1 VVVVAIDERSLTQFG
16 RWPWQ
21 RDTLGRLVKGA
32 ADGGAAVVAMD
43 VILSEADLGANDEK
57 LAQAMASVPTVVGY
71 SMLFDGGGP
80 MQAGCESPPLPLVV
94 AGPEGGGGEAFFRA
108 TGMECTVPKIAK
120 AAAGGG
126 FLNAVPDRDGRLR
139 MMPLIIEH
147 AGRYYPSLALAAMS
161 VYGRMSRM
169 QLRENARGAEWL
181 RMDDHVAPLEGRSAL
196 RVRYRGPGR
205 TFPYVSAADVLAGR
219 VGADALRGKIVV
231 IGASAS
237 GLESTVATPTDPQYP
252 ALEVQATAID
262 TLLQRDFLHRPGDG
276 YLWELSLALLLGAVS
291 VMALVL
297 IRSLWG
303 GLITLAMVGAVWIAC
318 EQAAAHGGVLLSPLP
333 STAVLCC
340 NFIVLT
346 MLNYRAERKRAEAS
360 EHELASAE
368 ERAEEERQ
376 ESESRYRR
384 LVENVNDAIITND
397 LEGRLLFANRRFRE
411 WFGLAD
417 GEIGVVALEDCVAPE
432 WRDAVREQYRRL
444 VAGVA
449 ETGQFEYEGIRPD
462 RSRICIEA
470 LVTTMKEGA
479 RITGTQSALRDV
491 TERKRLEVQY
501 LQSQKMESVGRL
513 AGGVAHDFNNLLT
526 VINGYSDLLL
536 MQMAQHDPLRGHLL
550 AVRKA
555 GERASSLTH
564 QLLAFSRRQ
573 ILQPQVLDLN
583 DVVAES
589 ESMLLRLIEENIQFI
604 TVLAPSLCM
613 VSADPTQ
620 LSQILLNLAVNAR
633 DAMPHGG
640 VLRVE
645 TANATLGDRDPEESS
660 GEIRTGN
667 YVMLEISDSG
677 VGMDE
682 HTRRH
687 LFEPFFTTK
696 GPGKGTG
703 LGLATVYGI
712 VKQSGGVI
720 RVESAPGMGT
730 TVRVYLP
737 CVDGATARPPAELDR
752 KPRKCSGTVLLVE
765 DQENVRRYVALV
777 LESLGYRVLEADCG
791 FQALNVAASCEGVID
806 LLLTDVVMP
815 GMTGPALAQQ
825 LQQRV
830 PGVKV
835 LYMSGYTDDVA
846 GRHGVLEPG
855 AAYLQKPFGTDTLS
869 LKVREVLER

>member
-1 VVVVAIDERSLTQFG
+1 MAAPPPGIATVVWPPSGIALAALLILGNRVWPGIWLGAFLANDWARFDVTNLPAALSALATGAGIDTGSLAQSLAGAALIRRFIG
-16 RWPWQ
+16 ARNPFDRV
-21 RDTLGRLVKGA
+21 RDTLVFVGSALAMCLIGSVWGVASLCLGGFLGWDHALQRWITWWVGDAGGVLILTPLILTCWYLGWPRWSRARWREA
-32 ADGGAAVVAMD
+32 ALLFAVVVLYAMA
-43 VILSEADLGANDEK
+43 VFLWWRPETENKYPADLLI
-57 LAQAMASVPTVVGY
+57 LAMIAWVALRFTQREVTLLV
-71 SMLFDGGGP
+71 
-80 MQAGCESPPLPLVV
+80 PLVV
-94 AGPEGGGGEAFFRA
+94 GIALTGTLRGSGPYGGSSPFTTLPILQAFMGILSILSLSISAAIAERRRTEDALQSSEHWLKESQRISRVGSYVYDIQAGVWQSSQVLDEIFGIDAKYPRTVEGWSDLIHPEDRPGTLEYLEHEVLGQQKPFDRA
-108 TGMECTVPKIAK
+108 YRILA
-120 AAAGGG
+120 
-126 FLNAVPDRDGRLR
+126 NSDGRTRWVHGLGE
-139 MMPLIIEH
+139 L
-147 AGRYYPSLALAAMS
+147 
-161 VYGRMSRM
+161 
-169 QLRENARGAEWL
+169 
-181 RMDDHVAPLEGRSAL
+181 
-196 RVRYRGPGR
+196 YRDR
-205 TFPYVSAADVLAGR
+205 TGR
-219 VGADALRGKIVV
+219 VITMAGTIQDITEQK
-231 IGASAS
+231 
-237 GLESTVATPTDPQYP
+237 Q
-252 ALEVQATAID
+252 LEVQ
-262 TLLQRDFLHRPGDG
+262 LR
-276 YLWELSLALLLGAVS
+276 
-291 VMALVL
+291 
-297 IRSLWG
+297 
-303 GLITLAMVGAVWIAC
+303 
-318 EQAAAHGGVLLSPLP
+318 QA
-333 STAVLCC
+333 
-340 NFIVLT
+340 
-346 MLNYRAERKRAEAS
+346 
-360 EHELASAE
+360 
-368 ERAEEERQ
+368 
-376 ESESRYRR
+376 
-384 LVENVNDAIITND
+384 
-397 LEGRLLFANRRFRE
+397 
-411 WFGLAD
+411 
-417 GEIGVVALEDCVAPE
+417 
-432 WRDAVREQYRRL
+432 
-444 VAGVA
+444 
-449 ETGQFEYEGIRPD
+449 
-462 RSRICIEA
+462 
-470 LVTTMKEGA
+470 
-479 RITGTQSALRDV
+479 
-491 TERKRLEVQY
+491 
-501 LQSQKMESVGRL
+501 QKMESIGRL

>member
-1 VVVVAIDERSLTQFG
+1 
-16 RWPWQ
+16 
-21 RDTLGRLVKGA
+21 
-32 ADGGAAVVAMD
+32 
-43 VILSEADLGANDEK
+43 
-57 LAQAMASVPTVVGY
+57 
-71 SMLFDGGGP
+71 
-80 MQAGCESPPLPLVV
+80 
-94 AGPEGGGGEAFFRA
+94 
-108 TGMECTVPKIAK
+108 
-120 AAAGGG
+120 
-126 FLNAVPDRDGRLR
+126 
-139 MMPLIIEH
+139 
-147 AGRYYPSLALAAMS
+147 
-161 VYGRMSRM
+161 
-169 QLRENARGAEWL
+169 
-181 RMDDHVAPLEGRSAL
+181 
-196 RVRYRGPGR
+196 
-205 TFPYVSAADVLAGR
+205 
-219 VGADALRGKIVV
+219 
-231 IGASAS
+231 
-237 GLESTVATPTDPQYP
+237 
-252 ALEVQATAID
+252 
-262 TLLQRDFLHRPGDG
+262 
-276 YLWELSLALLLGAVS
+276 
-291 VMALVL
+291 
-297 IRSLWG
+297 
-303 GLITLAMVGAVWIAC
+303 
-318 EQAAAHGGVLLSPLP
+318 
-333 STAVLCC
+333 
-340 NFIVLT
+340 
-346 MLNYRAERKRAEAS
+346 
-360 EHELASAE
+360 
-368 ERAEEERQ
+368 
-376 ESESRYRR
+376 
-384 LVENVNDAIITND
+384 
-397 LEGRLLFANRRFRE
+397 
-411 WFGLAD
+411 
-417 GEIGVVALEDCVAPE
+417 
-432 WRDAVREQYRRL
+432 
-444 VAGVA
+444 
-449 ETGQFEYEGIRPD
+449 
-462 RSRICIEA
+462 
-470 LVTTMKEGA
+470 
-479 RITGTQSALRDV
+479 
-491 TERKRLEVQY
+491 
-501 LQSQKMESVGRL
+501 
-513 AGGVAHDFNNLLT
+513 
-526 VINGYSDLLL
+526 
-536 MQMAQHDPLRGHLL
+536 
-550 AVRKA
+550 
-555 GERASSLTH
+555 
-564 QLLAFSRRQ
+564 
-573 ILQPQVLDLN
+573 VLDLN

>member
-1 VVVVAIDERSLTQFG
+1 
-16 RWPWQ
+16 
-21 RDTLGRLVKGA
+21 
-32 ADGGAAVVAMD
+32 
-43 VILSEADLGANDEK
+43 
-57 LAQAMASVPTVVGY
+57 
-71 SMLFDGGGP
+71 
-80 MQAGCESPPLPLVV
+80 
-94 AGPEGGGGEAFFRA
+94 
-108 TGMECTVPKIAK
+108 MECTVPKIAK

-219 VGADALRGKIVV
+219 VGTDALRGKIVV

-237 GLESTVATPTDPQYP
+237 GLESTVATPTDPLYP

-470 LVTTMKEGA
+470 LVTTVKEGA

-526 VINGYSDLLL
+526 VINGYSELLGSKL
-536 MQMAQHDPLRGHLL
+536 GSDSEL
-550 AVRKA
+550 ADMVKQIHRA
-555 GERASSLTH
+555 GQRAAELTG
-564 QLLAFSRRQ
+564 QLLTFSRKQ
-573 ILQPQVLDLN
+573 IVQPRPIDLNAVVEDARKMLQRVVGEDVELKTQPGGGLGMVLADPGQMQQVL
-583 DVVAES
+583 
-589 ESMLLRLIEENIQFI
+589 M
-604 TVLAPSLCM
+604 
-613 VSADPTQ
+613 
-620 LSQILLNLAVNAR
+620 NLVVNAR
-633 DAMPHGG
+633 DSMAEGG
-640 VLRVE
+640 TLTIE
-645 TANATLGDRDPEESS
+645 TRNVDTDEGFARLYPEVAPGHYVCLSVTDTGS
-660 GEIRTGN
+660 G
-667 YVMLEISDSG
+667 MSDE
-677 VGMDE
+677 V
-682 HTRRH
+682 RRRI
-687 LFEPFFTTK
+687 FEPFFTTK
-696 GPGKGTG
+696 DKGKGTG
-703 LGLATVYGI
+703 LGLSTVYGI
-712 VKQSGGVI
+712 VRQCAGAIV
-720 RVESAPGMGT
+720 VESEVGKGT
-730 TVRVYLP
+730 RFAIYLP
-737 CVDGATARPPAELDR
+737 RKESAEEARAEAGQVVAVAR
-752 KPRKCSGTVLLVE
+752 GSETVLLVE
-765 DQENVRRYVALV
+765 DQAAVREFTQEILEVHGYKV
-777 LESLGYRVLEADCG
+777 LA
-791 FQALNVAASCEGVID
+791 AASGQEAIARAGRHDGTIH
-806 LLLTDVVMP
+806 LLITDVILPHMN
-815 GMTGPALAQQ
+815 GRALAET
-825 LQQRV
+825 LQRDR
-830 PGVKV
+830 PAMKV
-835 LYMSGYTDDVA
+835 LYISGYSDEVV
-846 GRHGVLEPG
+846 GQQGVLG
-855 AAYLQKPFGTDTLS
+855 SGVAYLAKPYSAEALAA
-869 LKVREVLER
+869 KVRETLGERGASGGGR